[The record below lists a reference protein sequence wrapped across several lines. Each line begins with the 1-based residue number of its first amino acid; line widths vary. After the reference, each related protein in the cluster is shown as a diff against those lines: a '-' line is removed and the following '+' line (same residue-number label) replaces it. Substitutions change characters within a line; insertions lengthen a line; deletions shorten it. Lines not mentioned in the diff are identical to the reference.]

1 MTEKHE
7 EFISMTKTNL
17 EYLYHNVGYNSI
29 ASMAVKTK
37 DITINSKMIMP
48 YK

>member
-1 MTEKHE
+1 MIEKYE
-7 EFISMTKTNL
+7 EFIFMTKTNL

-37 DITINSKMIMP
+37 HIRINSKMVMP
-48 YK
+48 YN